1 LRIGYVTFLETQKM
15 KKFFALMLVV
25 TAMVISGCAKS
36 EKPAATPAPEEKKM
50 EETTPATPPAEPAA
64 GETK

>member
-1 LRIGYVTFLETQKM
+1 M

-36 EKPAATPAPEEKKM
+36 EKPAVTPAEEPKK
-50 EETTPATPPAEPAA
+50 EEAAPATPPAEPAPG